1 MALTAAVFVIVF
13 AQLLAVSRFDAV
25 TVRAVLTS
33 AGPTQVVLG
42 TVVNSLPF
50 MLVLVAI
57 AVPTLLR
64 MRGRVTGQYA
74 HVFWALA
81 FAASVTVIYFAVF
94 LGLYS
99 LPWVSFGILLGNA
112 LFLGLIIELDL
123 RQLSPCRF
131 HTRAIWSAG
140 TGRTPHTEP
149 PAGRRLDLELI
160 GRHTNKRTSTTDR
173 CELNGGRCRG
183 R

>member
-1 MALTAAVFVIVF
+1 LALTAAVFVIVF

-112 LFLGLIIELDL
+112 PVPRTDHRVGP
-123 RQLSPCRF
+123 SPVVAMPLP
-131 HTRAIWSAG
+131 HQGHLVSG
-140 TGRTPHTEP
+140 HRTHPSH
-149 PAGRRLDLELI
+149 
-160 GRHTNKRTSTTDR
+160 
-173 CELNGGRCRG
+173 
-183 R
+183 